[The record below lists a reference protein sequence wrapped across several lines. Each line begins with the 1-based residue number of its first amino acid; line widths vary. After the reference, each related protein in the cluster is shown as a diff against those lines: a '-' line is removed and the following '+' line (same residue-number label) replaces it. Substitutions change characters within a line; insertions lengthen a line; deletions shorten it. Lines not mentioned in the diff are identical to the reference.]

1 MKDATVEEKLLTV
14 DDLRSMDPGR
24 LLLPWEV
31 AQVYRVD
38 PKTVTR
44 WAMDGKMASI
54 KTIGGHRR
62 FKVSV
67 VLADIDNSAD

>member
-1 MKDATVEEKLLTV
+1 MKDAATEKKLLTV
-14 DDLRSMDPGR
+14 DDLRQMEPGR

-31 AQVYRVD
+31 AEVYRVD

-44 WAMDGKMASI
+44 WAVDGKMTSI

-67 VLADIDNSAD
+67 ILADIDNSAG